1 MLINA
6 CEHADFSYDCAQDGA
21 GLPAR
26 VAIFGADPQLRTQIA
41 DDLGGAGFRSIDG
54 GTLAALLDGPPL
66 MSEAVLLGD
75 VVVVDCPA
83 TVTGAGSRGMDG
95 AMLAGL
101 ARLDM
106 RAARAGAKLIAATN
120 LAGLDDVFAV
130 LDQSNPQILVSP
142 SRAERV
148 IAVGRAM
155 GEAGA
160 ARVREMGDEDRVAL
174 LRLSQQVEAI
184 AHSLDRMAAPQ
195 TFAPPSYEQPSYG
208 QADTF
213 GQSAL
218 SDFKRDFRGPQPQT
232 ESVMAFC
239 APQPHVAEV
248 ETALPD
254 PRLVRQV
261 IANRQARARF
271 FDPALFGDPAWDML
285 LDLTAARAEGGQV
298 SVTSLCIAAG
308 VPATTALRWLTQMV
322 ETGIFQ
328 RVPDPADR
336 RRAFIALSDKAAAAM
351 GCYFASLRT
360 PVELAA

>member
-1 MLINA
+1 MLTLPA
-6 CEHADFSYDCAQDGA
+6 AETDFSYDCACDAA

-26 VAIFGADPQLRTQIA
+26 VAIFGGDARGRAQIA
-41 DDLGGAGFRSIDG
+41 ADLGGAGLRSIDG
-54 GTLAALLDGPPL
+54 GPVAALIEGPV
-66 MSEAVLLGD
+66 ALLGD

-83 TVTGAGSRGMDG
+83 TAPHGLGGV
-95 AMLAGL
+95 MLAGL

-106 RAARAGAKLIAATN
+106 RAARTGAKLIAVTN

-130 LDQSNPQILVSP
+130 LDQSAPQILVSP

-148 IAVGRAM
+148 IVVGRVM

-160 ARVREMGDEDRVAL
+160 GRLREMGEEDRVAL

-184 AHSLDRMAAPQ
+184 AHSLDRMSQPEAP
-195 TFAPPSYEQPSYG
+195 
-208 QADTF
+208 
-213 GQSAL
+213 SAL
-218 SDFKRDFRGPQPQT
+218 GEFKRDYHPQA
-232 ESVMAFC
+232 SAHGFG
-239 APQPHVAEV
+239 EV
-248 ETALPD
+248 RAQASLPD
-254 PRLVRQV
+254 PRMVRQI

-285 LDLTAARAEGGQV
+285 LDLAAAHGEGTQV

-322 ETGIFQ
+322 ESGIFM
-328 RVPDPADR
+328 RVPDSADR
-336 RRAFIALSDKAAAAM
+336 RRAFIALSDTAIAAM
-351 GCYFASLRT
+351 AGYFASLRA